1 MRHFF
6 QAIFWLIFVAGCAA
20 AYFVEPATG
29 LTILV
34 AAVPFAF
41 AWPSPSDEGLRAVAV
56 LLTAM
61 CFVGTQMTS
70 TWLPW
75 AGVVLFG
82 LLALTAVPPRVRLPR
97 VPDDE

>member
-1 MRHFF
+1 MRRFF
-6 QAIFWLIFVAGCAA
+6 QAIFWLIFLAGIAA
-20 AYFVEPATG
+20 AYFVAPAAG
-29 LTILV
+29 LMVFV
-34 AAVPFAF
+34 AAVPFVF
-41 AWPSPSDEGLRAVAV
+41 SWPSPSDEGLRAFAM

-61 CFVGTQMTS
+61 CFVGTQMTDA
-70 TWLPW
+70 WYPW